1 MICVIGST
9 LNVCSHILLLK
20 AESWKLTADFRLHS
34 FYLWAS
40 CVLIPLLSK
49 NYADKI
55 QIKHTGMNVSHRCN
69 PDYHRVRFQFF
80 QFRIISKRVGGII
93 THPERYLRDKRPR
106 LKLIFVGGKVL
117 PENAANLRIVH
128 SNAVFGDFV
137 GEGFSVDAQ
146 YGGSMPPHF
155 LTGSSEKREF
165 LCAYPKIQPGIFT
178 KTSHSYHDLPIFH
191 EPRETSLQRSL
202 CHYTGSPAGKATSG

>member
-1 MICVIGST
+1 MIPR
-9 LNVCSHILLLK
+9 
-20 AESWKLTADFRLHS
+20 AR
-34 FYLWAS
+34 
-40 CVLIPLLSK
+40 K
-49 NYADKI
+49 NYANKI
-55 QIKHTGMNVSHRCN
+55 QIEHASMNVSHRCN
-69 PDYHRVRFQFF
+69 PDYHRIRFQFF

-146 YGGSMPPHF
+146 HGGRLPPHF
-155 LTGSSEKREF
+155 LAGSSAKLDF
-165 LCAYPKIQPGIFT
+165 QCAYPQIQPGIFT
-178 KTSHSYHDLPIFH
+178 KPSRSYPYLPIFP
-191 EPRETSLQRSL
+191 EPRAPSLQRPL